1 MSILNSN
8 NFLYK
13 TVDGVKQ
20 FFSPLVNASTVV
32 LKDGS
37 RLEKDG
43 KIYATNAVN
52 AENSAMFGGKE
63 PKYYIQP
70 RNLLDNSDF
79 TNPVNQRG
87 QTSYTTGY
95 TIDRWTVQSTATTIL
110 TVDGDGITVKGNGTT
125 GYVFHRILAIPD
137 MIGKTLTAA
146 ICLKDGTIYTFG
158 NGVLS
163 EIDVSGEIQIGE
175 RADTNNGANLA
186 LFIGYNRQ
194 IVIQIKVPNNVSLGL
209 KWAALYEG
217 SYTPE
222 TLPPYVPKGYAVELA
237 ECQRYFER
245 FVANTAWHIF
255 AFGAVTKSGNKATF
269 QFNYA
274 KKRIQ
279 SPTLNMSGNFCV
291 IHDGATITPTSWTWS
306 NANDNS
312 MLIDA
317 VITGVTLG
325 KAVYIQA
332 RNDTSA
338 YIDISADL

>member
-1 MSILNSN
+1 MSLINSN
-8 NFLYK
+8 SFLYK

-32 LKDGS
+32 LQDGS
-37 RLEKDG
+37 KLEEDG
-43 KIYATNAVN
+43 KIHVDQAVN
-52 AENSAMFGGKE
+52 AEMLGGKE

-79 TNPVNQRG
+79 RNPVNQRG
-87 QTSYTTGY
+87 QTTVENNF
-95 TIDRWTVQSTATTIL
+95 IVDRWYTFNDNQSGGATLTSSGIIL
-110 TVDGDGITVKGNGTT
+110 SGNGYLQQRLSKGILQTGKPYTFAVYYSDGTVDVGTNGVIIFGDGDFDLVNNV
-125 GYVFHRILAIPD
+125 YAN
-137 MIGKTLTAA
+137 GKT
-146 ICLKDGTIYTFG
+146 ISH
-158 NGVLS
+158 V
-163 EIDVSGEIQIGE
+163 
-175 RADTNNGANLA
+175 
-186 LFIGYNRQ
+186 
-194 IVIQIKVPNNVSLGL
+194 
-209 KWAALYEG
+209 ALYEG
-217 SYTPE
+217 EYTAE
-222 TLPPYVPKGYAVELA
+222 TLPPYVPKGYAVEFA

-255 AFGAVTKSGNKATF
+255 AFGAVTKNGNKATF

-291 IHDGATITPTSWTWS
+291 IHDGTTITPTSWTWS

-332 RNDTSA
+332 HNDTSA

>member
-13 TVDGVKQ
+13 TVDDVKQ

-43 KIYATNAVN
+43 KIYADQAVNAENAVNATN
-52 AENSAMFGGKE
+52 AENSAMLGGKE
-63 PKYYIQP
+63 SKYYIQP

-79 TNPVNQRG
+79 TNPINQRG
-87 QTSYTTGY
+87 QTNYTGSQY
-95 TIDRWTVQSTATTIL
+95 MIDRWRMWEANHTLTIN
-110 TVDGDGITVKGNGTT
+110 DGDITISGNMYQYVECKFIKNKTYTLAAMKTDGTIIVFSRNPYHDFASNEFGLGLGYDSNLIEGITV
-125 GYVFHRILAIPD
+125 IMLQ
-137 MIGKTLTAA
+137 
-146 ICLKDGTIYTFG
+146 
-158 NGVLS
+158 
-163 EIDVSGEIQIGE
+163 SGS
-175 RADTNNGANLA
+175 
-186 LFIGYNRQ
+186 Y
-194 IVIQIKVPNNVSLGL
+194 

-217 SYTPE
+217 EYTADN
-222 TLPPYVPKGYAVELA
+222 LPPYVPKGYAVELA

-245 FVANTAWHIF
+245 FVANAAWHIF

-291 IHDGATITPTSWTWS
+291 IHDGTTMTPTSWTWS